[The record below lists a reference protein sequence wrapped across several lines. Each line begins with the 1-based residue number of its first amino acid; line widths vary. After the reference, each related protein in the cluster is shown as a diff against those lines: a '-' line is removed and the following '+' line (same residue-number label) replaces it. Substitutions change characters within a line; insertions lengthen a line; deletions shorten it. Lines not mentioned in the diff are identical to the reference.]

1 MESLSLRPTITRRQ
15 ALSVMALM
23 GNRMVLAVPITGCY
37 FIERQFS
44 SFDLLLLWLR
54 RLLHPRLHGPQR
66 GQAGHRSCE
75 GREIFKLLLTDLTKE
90 PNGLELVSLT
100 IRINQMPDGER

>member
-37 FIERQFS
+37 FIEGDFS

-75 GREIFKLLLTDLTKE
+75 GRESLKLPQLLLLLKK
-90 PNGLELVSLT
+90 
-100 IRINQMPDGER
+100 NQMDSSSLI